1 MERLK
6 QIRTQMPS
14 NLPSMDEIRAATAG
28 KSQAE
33 ITASAKRT
41 LEGMDPQKVAAFGQV
56 LQENLAKKGVR
67 PPAGVSQG
75 NVSEIASL
83 MGSMLSGQNAASAKT
98 LIQNSAVRDSA
109 TGVIM
114 ARLITSRFGL
124 IAMLLKDPRTAQ
136 IVGPMIKSLIKT
148 PK

>member
-6 QIRTQMPS
+6 QLRTQMPA

-41 LEGMDPQKVAAFGQV
+41 LEGMDPQKVAAFGKV
-56 LQENLAKKGVR
+56 LQENLAKKGIK

-75 NVSEIASL
+75 NTNEIASL
-83 MGSMLSGQNAASAKT
+83 MASMLSGQNAASAKT
-98 LIQNSAVRDSA
+98 LLKNAAVQDSA
-109 TGVIM
+109 KGVV
-114 ARLITSRFGL
+114 LTKLVTSRFG
-124 IAMLLKDPRTAQ
+124 
-136 IVGPMIKSLIKT
+136 MI
-148 PK
+148 

>member
-1 MERLK
+1 MDRLK
-6 QIRTQMPS
+6 QLRTQMPS
-14 NLPSMDEIRAATAG
+14 NLPSMDEIRTATAG

-41 LEGMDPQKVAAFGQV
+41 LEGMDPKKVVAFGQV
-56 LQENLAKKGVR
+56 LQENLAKKGIK
-67 PPAGVSQG
+67 PPPGVSQG
-75 NVSEIASL
+75 NASEIASL
-83 MGSMLSGQNAASAKT
+83 MGSMLTGQNAASAKT

-109 TGVIM
+109 TGVVM
-114 ARLITSRFGL
+114 ARLVTSRFGL

-136 IVGPMIKSLIKT
+136 VVGPMIKSLIRT

>member
-6 QIRTQMPS
+6 RMREQMPA
-14 NLPSMDEIRAATAG
+14 NLPNVDEIRAATAG

-33 ITASAKRT
+33 ITASARKT

-56 LQENLAKKGVR
+56 LQENLAKKGIK
-67 PPAGVSQG
+67 PPPGVSQG
-75 NVSEIASL
+75 NANEIASL
-83 MGSMLSGQNAASAKT
+83 MASMLSGQNAASAKT
-98 LIQNSAVRDSA
+98 LLNNPAVKDSA
-109 TGVIM
+109 TGVVM

-136 IVGPMIKSLIKT
+136 VVGPMIKSLMK

>member
-1 MERLK
+1 MDRLK
-6 QIRTQMPS
+6 QLRAQMPA

-33 ITASAKRT
+33 ITASARRT

-56 LQENLAKKGVR
+56 LQENLAKKGIK
-67 PPAGVSQG
+67 PPSGVSQG
-75 NVSEIASL
+75 NVNEIASL

-98 LIQNSAVRDSA
+98 LLQSSAVRDSA
-109 TGVIM
+109 SGVVM
-114 ARLITSRFGL
+114 AKLITSRFGL
-124 IAMLLKDPRTAQ
+124 IAMLLRDPRTAQ
-136 IVGPMIKSLIKT
+136 FVGPILKSLVK

>member
-6 QIRTQMPS
+6 QLRTQMPG
-14 NLPSMDEIRAATAG
+14 NLPSMDEIRAVTAG

-41 LEGMDPQKVAAFGQV
+41 LEGMDPKQVAAFGQV
-56 LQENLAKKGVR
+56 LQENLAKKGIR
-67 PPAGVSQG
+67 PPSGVSQG
-75 NVSEIASL
+75 NASEIASL

-109 TGVIM
+109 TGVVM

-148 PK
+148 K

>member
-14 NLPSMDEIRAATAG
+14 TLPSRDEIRAATAG

-114 ARLITSRFGL
+114 ARLVTSRFGL

-136 IVGPMIKSLIKT
+136 IVGPMIKSLIRT

>member
-1 MERLK
+1 
-6 QIRTQMPS
+6 
-14 NLPSMDEIRAATAG
+14 
-28 KSQAE
+28 
-33 ITASAKRT
+33 
-41 LEGMDPQKVAAFGQV
+41 MDPQKVAAFGQV

-114 ARLITSRFGL
+114 ARLVTSRFGL

>member
-6 QIRTQMPS
+6 QIRTQMPT
-14 NLPSMDEIRAATAG
+14 NLPSIDEIRAATAG

-56 LQENLAKKGVR
+56 LQENLAKKGIK

-75 NVSEIASL
+75 NANEIASV
-83 MGSMLSGQNAASAKT
+83 MASMFTGQNAASAKT
-98 LIQNSAVRDSA
+98 LLQNSAVRDSA
-109 TGVIM
+109 SGMVM
-114 ARLITSRFGL
+114 SKLIASRFGL

-136 IVGPMIKSLIKT
+136 VVGPMIKSLLKT

>member
-1 MERLK
+1 MDRLK
-6 QIRTQMPS
+6 QLRTQMPS

-33 ITASAKRT
+33 IAASAKRT
-41 LEGMDPQKVAAFGQV
+41 LDGMDPQKVAAFGQV
-56 LQENLAKKGVR
+56 LQENLAKKGIK
-67 PPAGVSQG
+67 PPTGVSQG
-75 NVSEIASL
+75 NASEIASL
-83 MGSMLSGQNAASAKT
+83 MGSMLTGQNAASAKT

-109 TGVIM
+109 SGMVM
-114 ARLITSRFGL
+114 AKLVTSRFGL

-136 IVGPMIKSLIKT
+136 VVGPMLKSLVKT

>member
-1 MERLK
+1 MERFK
-6 QIRTQMPS
+6 QLRTQMPS

-33 ITASAKRT
+33 IAASARRT
-41 LEGMDPQKVAAFGQV
+41 LDRMDPQQVKAFGQV
-56 LQENLAKKGVR
+56 LQENLAKKGVK
-67 PPAGVSQG
+67 PPPGVSQG
-75 NVSEIASL
+75 NVNEIASL

-109 TGVIM
+109 TGVVM
-114 ARLITSRFGL
+114 ARLLTSRVGL

-136 IVGPMIKSLIKT
+136 IVGPMIRSLVK

>member
-6 QIRTQMPS
+6 QLRTQMPG
-14 NLPSMDEIRAATAG
+14 NLPSMDEIRAVTAG

-41 LEGMDPQKVAAFGQV
+41 LEGMDPKQVAAFGQV
-56 LQENLAKKGVR
+56 LQENLAKKGIR
-67 PPAGVSQG
+67 PPSGVSQG

-98 LIQNSAVRDSA
+98 LVQNSAVRDSA
-109 TGVIM
+109 TGVVM

-148 PK
+148 K

>member
-6 QIRTQMPS
+6 QMRTQLPG
-14 NLPSMDEIRAATAG
+14 NLASLDDIRAATAG

-41 LEGMDPQKVAAFGQV
+41 LEGMDPEKVSAFGKV
-56 LQENLAKKGVR
+56 LQENLAKKGIK
-67 PPAGVSQG
+67 PPPGVSQG
-75 NVSEIASL
+75 NTNEIASL
-83 MGSMLSGQNAASAKT
+83 MASMFTGQNAASAKT

-109 TGVIM
+109 SGMVM
-114 ARLITSRFGL
+114 AKLITSRFGL

-136 IVGPMIKSLIKT
+136 VVGPMIKSLLKA

>member
-1 MERLK
+1 
-6 QIRTQMPS
+6 MPS
-14 NLPSMDEIRAATAG
+14 NLPSMDEIRTATAG

-41 LEGMDPQKVAAFGQV
+41 LEGMDPKKVAAFGQV
-56 LQENLAKKGVR
+56 LQENLAKKGIK
-67 PPAGVSQG
+67 PPPGVSQG
-75 NVSEIASL
+75 NASEIASL
-83 MGSMLSGQNAASAKT
+83 MGSMLTGQNAASAKT

-109 TGVIM
+109 TGVVM
-114 ARLITSRFGL
+114 ARLVTSRFGL

-136 IVGPMIKSLIKT
+136 VVGPMIKSLIRT

>member
-1 MERLK
+1 
-6 QIRTQMPS
+6 MPS
-14 NLPSMDEIRAATAG
+14 NLPSLDEIRAATAG

-41 LEGMDPQKVAAFGQV
+41 LEVMDPKQVAAFGQV
-56 LQENLAKKGVR
+56 LQENLAKKGIK
-67 PPAGVSQG
+67 PPTGISQG
-75 NVSEIASL
+75 NASEIASL

-109 TGVIM
+109 TGVVM

-136 IVGPMIKSLIKT
+136 IVGPMIKSLIK

>member
-6 QIRTQMPS
+6 QLRTQMPG

-41 LEGMDPQKVAAFGQV
+41 LEGMDPKQVAAFGQV
-56 LQENLAKKGVR
+56 LQENLAKKGIR
-67 PPAGVSQG
+67 PPSGVSQG

-109 TGVIM
+109 TGVVM

-148 PK
+148 K